1 MVAKSRLD
9 DLLVRRG
16 LAKDRKEAQA
26 LLLAGRVRAPGS
38 PSLKAGTKVSDDVI
52 LEREPGKAFVSRGGL
67 KLRGALD
74 AFQISV
80 AGRTCVDIGASTGG
94 FTDCLLKAG
103 AVRVLAVDVGRGQL
117 DWSLQKDPRVV
128 NREKTHVLR
137 LTRSDMDLFGGD
149 SPVFPLV
156 TVDVS
161 FISLETVLPHL
172 ASLLRSGTEMVCLV
186 KPQFEADPKDVPGG
200 VVIDPRVCDRMVE
213 KVSAV
218 AREAG
223 FDRVGL
229 CESPITGPEGNR
241 EFFLHLRR
249 R

>member
-1 MVAKSRLD
+1 MVAKSRVD

-26 LLLAGRVRAPGS
+26 LLMAGRVRVSGS
-38 PSLKAGTKVSDDVI
+38 PSLKAGTKVPDDVV

-74 AFQISV
+74 TFRISV
-80 AGRTCVDIGASTGG
+80 DGRMCVDIGASTGG

-128 NREKTHVLR
+128 NQEKTHVLR
-137 LTRSDMDLFGGD
+137 LTQSDMDSFLGKSSG
-149 SPVFPLV
+149 FPLV

-161 FISLETVLPHL
+161 FISLEQVLPHL
-172 ASLLRSGTEMVCLV
+172 GSLLGSGAEVVCLV
-186 KPQFEADPKDVPGG
+186 KPQFEAEPKDVPGG
-200 VVIDPRVCDRMVE
+200 VVVDPRVCDRMVE
-213 KVSAV
+213 NVSAV

-223 FDRVGL
+223 HDIVGS

>member
-1 MVAKSRLD
+1 LNAKSRLD

-16 LAKDRKEAQA
+16 LANDRKEAQA
-26 LLLAGRVRAPGS
+26 LVMAGRVRVPGS
-38 PSLKAGTKVSDDVI
+38 PCLKAGSMVSDDVS
-52 LEREPGKAFVSRGGL
+52 LQREPDKAFVSRGGL

-74 AFQISV
+74 TFQISV
-80 AGRTCVDIGASTGG
+80 AGRTCADIGASTGG

-117 DWSLQKDPRVV
+117 DWTLQKDPRVV

-137 LTRSDMDLFGGD
+137 LTRSDMDSFLAGSSG
-149 SPVFPLV
+149 PALV

-172 ASLLRSGTEMVCLV
+172 ASLVCSGTEAVCLV

-200 VVIDPRVCDRMVE
+200 VVVDPRVCDRMVE
-213 KVSAV
+213 KISTV
-218 AREAG
+218 ARAAG
-223 FDRVGL
+223 FDRVGV
-229 CESPITGPEGNR
+229 CESPLTGPEGNR